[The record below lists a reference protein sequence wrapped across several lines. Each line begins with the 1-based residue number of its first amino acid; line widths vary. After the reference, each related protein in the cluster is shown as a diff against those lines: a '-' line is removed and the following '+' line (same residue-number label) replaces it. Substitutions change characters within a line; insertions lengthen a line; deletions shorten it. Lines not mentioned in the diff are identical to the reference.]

1 MTKRLIHLNVLLLN
15 NQVNFNIIYVAKD
28 VNAMANYAYTDQ
40 TEDQLLKER
49 IYSKV
54 EFLSLES
61 RALLE
66 VLRPPRNRQDV
77 TKGVT
82 LCKNGRITLSCTHTL

>member
-1 MTKRLIHLNVLLLN
+1 MAKRSIHLNVLLLN
-15 NQVNFNIIYVAKD
+15 KQVNFNIIYVSKN

-82 LCKNGRITLSCTHTL
+82 LCKNGGITLSCTHTL